1 MQVTYDSAFVIERFF
16 NISTLPLQKIIELIF
31 NETYRVFFRRMF
43 IQVYRGKVLFYKF
56 LLMQSTVHLLCTRL
70 FTYFILI

>member
-43 IQVYRGKVLFYKF
+43 IQVLPRESVILQISAHTK
-56 LLMQSTVHLLCTRL
+56 HCTS
-70 FTYFILI
+70 FMY

>member
-16 NISTLPLQKIIELIF
+16 NISTLPLQKLSNSF
-31 NETYRVFFRRMF
+31 LMRRTGFFF
-43 IQVYRGKVLFYKF
+43 VKCLYKFYRGKVLFYKF
-56 LLMQSTVHLLCTRL
+56 LLIQSTVQFLCTRF